1 MAKPHEKP
9 GTTGRWARLR
19 TKPFEGRTAGLT
31 GIWMG
36 LALTLCAGSTLA
48 QSVAPIPVPPQPQ
61 NNDAQEQ
68 RRAQDRDRAL
78 RERQER
84 DVDVRLSGKPE
95 EAPALL
101 PTSEAPCFVIR
112 EIDIRVPG
120 GESKSTAAQF
130 LGYLDAASGAD
141 KTDAPI
147 GRCLG
152 AEGVSLVIKRV
163 QNAVIA
169 RGYIT
174 TRVLAEPQDLQGGV
188 LTLTVIPGRIHAIRF
203 AEVSDRRGNAWS
215 ALPAQSGDLLN
226 LRDVEQALENFKRV
240 PTAEADIQIEPAS
253 SPAAQPGQS
262 DLVISYRQPF
272 PFRLALS
279 ADDSGSR
286 STGRYQGGA
295 TLSYDNW
302 WTLNDLFYVSLN
314 RDLGGGT
321 GADGQRG
328 TFGNT
333 VHYSVP
339 LGYWL
344 IGATG
349 SNSSYRQ
356 SVAGATQ
363 SYVYRGTSSN
373 LEVKVSRLM
382 YRDAARKT
390 TLALRAF
397 QRTSNN
403 FIDDTEVEV
412 QRRRVGGFE
421 ASVNHREFI
430 GTGTLDAN
438 LAYKRGTGA
447 FGSLPAPEE
456 AFDEGTSRMRLTTAD
471 LAFNMPFKAFD
482 QRFRYTGV
490 LRAQFNHTRLTPQD
504 RFAIGG
510 RYTVRGFDGES
521 SLSAER
527 GWLLRN
533 ELSAALGGSG
543 QEVYAGLDYGRV
555 GGPSSEV
562 LIGKSL
568 AGAVLGLRGGLK
580 ALQYDVFLGKPVSKP
595 AGFKTASVTAGFS
608 VNYSF

>member
-1 MAKPHEKP
+1 MVMALYFGNAFAQPD
-9 GTTGRWARLR
+9 
-19 TKPFEGRTAGLT
+19 GLNP
-31 GIWMG
+31 
-36 LALTLCAGSTLA
+36 LSSLSH
-48 QSVAPIPVPPQPQ
+48 
-61 NNDAQEQ
+61 NNVQEQ
-68 RRAQDRDRAL
+68 RRTQDRDRAL
-78 RERQER
+78 RDRQER
-84 DVDVRLSGKPE
+84 DVDVRLSGQPE
-95 EAPALL
+95 AAPAQL
-101 PTSEAPCFVIR
+101 PVGEAPCFVIR
-112 EIDIRVPG
+112 ELNLQVPSN
-120 GESKSTAAQF
+120 ERPNTAAKF
-130 LGYLDAASGAD
+130 RWSLAAASGAD
-141 KTDAPI
+141 SQDTPI

-152 AEGVSLVIKRV
+152 AEGVNLVIQRV

-169 RGYIT
+169 RGFVT
-174 TRVLAEPQDLQGGV
+174 TRVMAEPQDLSGGV
-188 LTLTVIPGRIHAIRF
+188 LTFTVIPGHIHAIRF
-203 AEVSDRRGNAWS
+203 ADGGDGRGSAKG
-215 ALPAQSGDLLN
+215 ALPTTIGDLLN
-226 LRDVEQALENFKRV
+226 LRDIEQALENFKRV
-240 PTAEADIQIEPAS
+240 PTADADIQIEPTTG
-253 SPAAQPGQS
+253 PAAQPGQS

-272 PFRLALS
+272 PFRLSLS
-279 ADDSGSR
+279 ADDSGSK
-286 STGRYQGGA
+286 STGKYQGGL

-302 WTLNDLFYVSLN
+302 WTLNDLFYISLN
-314 RDLGGGT
+314 RDLGGGV
-321 GADGQRG
+321 GADGERG

-344 IGATG
+344 VGATG

-363 SYVYRGTSSN
+363 TFVYKGTSSN
-373 LEVKVSRLM
+373 LELKVSRLV

-390 TLALRAF
+390 TLSLRAF

-403 FIDDTEVEV
+403 FIDDTEVDV

-421 ASVNHREFI
+421 AGVSHREFI
-430 GTGTLDAN
+430 GAGTLDAN

-456 AFDEGTSRMRLTTAD
+456 AFDEGTSRLRITTAD
-471 LAFNMPFKAFD
+471 LSFNTPFKALD
-482 QRFRYTGV
+482 QRLRYTGM

-555 GGPSSEV
+555 GGPSSELLV
-562 LIGKSL
+562 GRIL
-568 AGAVLGLRGGLK
+568 AGAVLGLRGSVK
-580 ALQYDVFLGKPVSKP
+580 ALQYDVFVGKPVSKP
-595 AGFKTASVTAGFS
+595 TGFKNASATAGFS
-608 VNYSF
+608 LNYSF